1 VSDLRRDLT
10 ETLNRHSAENESNT
24 PDFLLAKFLLACL
37 AAFDEAVNE
46 RATWYGRFD
55 RPGRGGK

>member
-24 PDFLLAKFLLACL
+24 PDFLLARFLLACL

-46 RATWYGRFD
+46 RAHWYGRFD
-55 RPGRGGK
+55 RPGQGGK